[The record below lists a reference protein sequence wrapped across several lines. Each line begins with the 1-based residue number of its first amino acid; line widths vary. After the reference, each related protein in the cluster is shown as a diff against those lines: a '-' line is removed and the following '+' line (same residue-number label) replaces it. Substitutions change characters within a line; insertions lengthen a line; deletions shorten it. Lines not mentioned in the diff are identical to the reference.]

1 MKKLLFLFAFVI
13 CSLASW
19 GQSKGYI
26 VSDST
31 YFEKRGGNA
40 EVIIENG
47 TRDSTGFLYNNGGG
61 RTIFK
66 RGLIKINDSTYII
79 GRDTLHTNR
88 GQGTDTIF
96 VTQIGIGSP
105 QIPIV
110 HAVDGNLRVARLV
123 PGVFTVPFMNLDSGV
138 GINIDTT
145 GPGGAAYKA
154 WIIAQ
159 YGPPGGGFGTVN
171 VTNSVT
177 GNGSLATPLQLAGDV
192 SSPGAS
198 EFYGTDASGTKGWTA
213 LSTVLGLDPTLG
225 YGDTAYQK
233 DIITTWDS
241 RDASFSAGFARRFF
255 HAHPDSLNGVFDVGD
270 IDGHGTALFVF
281 MGQKSVGVR
290 ADSGFQI
297 GSFGDS
303 RFTQIRNQAAL
314 AGSGF
319 VAKFYLPAT
328 GNPVDTAATLFD
340 IRAAGGGTF
349 TPTSSSSTIT
359 IAGSNFEVTRPNL
372 RPTSTVSAPTTFSLV
387 AGDLI
392 DFIWIDPASAET
404 IQVGTTP
411 TGSDIIPSTALL
423 ASSKNNFL
431 VGYRATVSTTL
442 YFQGISSSTV
452 ITLIKRQ

>member
-1 MKKLLFLFAFVI
+1 MISVAGFSQTGNDTTKYTYYKFTYGEKFNRGWFLNVLDI
-13 CSLASW
+13 PTDTVY
-19 GQSKGYI
+19 SKYGVARKGTTIY
-26 VSDST
+26 V
-31 YFEKRGGNA
+31 G
-40 EVIIENG
+40 NG
-47 TRDSTGFLYNNGGG
+47 TRWTAQGGLGIDGTLAIGNTSNNKSLTMLDSVAQALIQVDPPDEFISIGGYNSSGQQSGVVIDGLGGQVGLSASNG
-61 RTIFK
+61 
-66 RGLIKINDSTYII
+66 IN
-79 GRDTLHTNR
+79 
-88 GQGTDTIF
+88 
-96 VTQIGIGSP
+96 IGSP
-105 QIPIV
+105 VPGSSALFTLRQR
-110 HAVDGNLRVARLV
+110 VDQGPFNTNLYWPKLNKVAGDTIATLQDVRVAGNL
-123 PGVFTVPFMNLDSGV
+123 
-138 GINIDTT
+138 
-145 GPGGAAYKA
+145 
-154 WIIAQ
+154 
-159 YGPPGGGFGTVN
+159 
-171 VTNSVT
+171 
-177 GNGSLATPLQLAGDV
+177 
-192 SSPGAS
+192 
-198 EFYGTDASGTKGWTA
+198 DA
-213 LSTVLGLDPTLG
+213 VLGL
-225 YGDTAYQK
+225 GDTAYQK
-233 DIITTWDS
+233 DMILSWDS
-241 RDASFSAGFARRFF
+241 QSASFSAGFARRFF
-255 HAHPDSLNGVFDVGD
+255 DVHPDSLTGVFDVGD
-270 IDGHGTALFVF
+270 VDGHGTALFVF
-281 MGQKSVGVR
+281 MGGRSVGVR

-431 VGYRATVSTTL
+431 VGYRATASTTL